1 MIVRKAIFAAA
12 IMSGGL
18 VASGAATSA
27 DAPPAGYY
35 ECYFYGSYGLENSSI
50 IEMHVL
56 EGSRY
61 RALDEVGAFQV
72 DPGSGVL
79 RLTSGALTGRIAH
92 LKASDGKAAIVFLRK
107 ENEVGGRPTIDISDT
122 WCYFEPR

>member
-1 MIVRKAIFAAA
+1 MIVRKAILAAA
-12 IMSGGL
+12 MSGGV
-18 VASGAATSA
+18 VACDVATSA

-35 ECYFYGSYGLENSSI
+35 ECYYYGSYGLENSSL
-50 IEMHVL
+50 IELHVV

-61 RALDEVGAFQV
+61 RALDEVGTFQF

-79 RLTSGALTGRIAH
+79 RLTSGALAGRLAH
-92 LKASDGKAAIVFLRK
+92 LKASDGRPAIVFLRK
-107 ENEVGGRPTIDISDT
+107 ENEVGSRPTIDISDT